1 MITYITGEKT
11 YDILIIIRYLFCI
24 TERTVYVDA
33 DMRLMDKISDVN
45 YEETKVD
52 WTRPVSDSD

>member
-1 MITYITGEKT
+1 MT

-52 WTRPVSDSD
+52 CTRPASDSD